1 MKAKRITTI
10 LWISILIPGLV
21 ACSRPKILA
30 SIPTPVKEQPTSAPI
45 NSPTQAVYL
54 PAAFMAEEELDPG
67 FIDQSTIPSAE
78 RDIPPI
84 PEDWL
89 SLSSPELGIH
99 FRFPPLPGEISY
111 EYNSWPERDWDPT
124 GTLVQ
129 WEVVREDEY
138 GTYAFAA
145 SVSEDMLIGRMRWY
159 TDITNWYF
167 DETQSKYFVGL
178 AGSDQPQVEVQPIR
192 VVTRSDGLQGII
204 FTPETGFFN
213 SRGTCAVLH
222 LPEGYDPKIKVISFY
237 YADPTSW
244 EDIESVLGSVSYTMP

>member
-10 LWISILIPGLV
+10 LWISILIPALV
-21 ACSRPKILA
+21 ACSRPKI
-30 SIPTPVKEQPTSAPI
+30 IGPTPIPVKEQPTSEPT
-45 NSPTQAVYL
+45 NTPTQAVYL
-54 PAAFMAEEELDPG
+54 PAAFLTAGKPDPG
-67 FIDQSTIPSAE
+67 FIDQSTIPPAE
-78 RDIPPI
+78 SDLAPI

-89 SLSSPELGIH
+89 SLSSPELGIQ

-111 EYNSWPERDWDPT
+111 EYNAWPERDWDPT

-159 TDITNWYF
+159 TDITNWVY
-167 DETQSKYFVGL
+167 DETQSKYLIGL
-178 AGSDQPQVEVQPIR
+178 AGPDQPQVEVQPIR

-222 LPEGYDPKIKVISFY
+222 LPDGFSPKIKVISFY
-237 YADPTSW
+237 FADQTTL
-244 EDIESVLGSVSYTMP
+244 EDIEAVLGSLSYTMP